1 MFNRPSTARATQV
14 WHPNPGALSVEAGR
28 GFTTSRWQGS
38 EVKGFAND
46 DFGLD
51 GSGFVLD
58 DRPVA
63 HDAMSESAQRAFS
76 LLDDV
81 KKQHALAKKA
91 LEEQEAASANAHLP
105 FVLDVYE
112 APEVKRAVKAAPTL
126 QQDAGDAGDA
136 HEASA
141 DADPAANAEPDL
153 ADQNAASEL
162 TSDVWADEVASDD
175 VTQAASAAE
184 PQELSHDDA
193 SDDAAHSAPVQTE
206 APVAST
212 KPTPTGIPADEVS
225 QREAQH
231 FEQGLAQGV
240 EQGMAQG
247 LEQGLAQGIEQG
259 LAQGLEQGL
268 AEGREQGMK
277 EGLALA
283 EEQARELQA
292 LAEQEVTAK
301 NDVMAEVSAKL
312 NALLEDPT
320 QFFEPLKRLALHLA
334 EQVVKCELRTSSHA
348 IEQLIQRCLD
358 DLDHPAKVAVVVE
371 LNPQDKTRLQAE
383 GGAFIQGMRLDAVH
397 DMKPGSVRVFA
408 NDMIVE
414 DLVEHRLEA
423 LARTLL
429 IDVDSW
435 RKQSA
440 LAKPDAPEVAEE
452 DTEDVIEEA
461 ADVHP

>member
-1 MFNRPSTARATQV
+1 V
-14 WHPNPGALSVEAGR
+14 
-28 GFTTSRWQGS
+28 
-38 EVKGFAND
+38 
-46 DFGLD
+46 
-51 GSGFVLD
+51 
-58 DRPVA
+58 
-63 HDAMSESAQRAFS
+63 
-76 LLDDV
+76 
-81 KKQHALAKKA
+81 
-91 LEEQEAASANAHLP
+91 
-105 FVLDVYE
+105 
-112 APEVKRAVKAAPTL
+112 
-126 QQDAGDAGDA
+126 
-136 HEASA
+136 
-141 DADPAANAEPDL
+141 
-153 ADQNAASEL
+153 
-162 TSDVWADEVASDD
+162 SDD
-175 VTQAASAAE
+175 V
-184 PQELSHDDA
+184 
-193 SDDAAHSAPVQTE
+193 AHSTPVQTE

-212 KPTPTGIPADEVS
+212 KPTPEGISADEVS

-247 LEQGLAQGIEQG
+247 REQGLAEGIEQG

-358 DLDHPAKVAVVVE
+358 DLDHPAKGAVVVE

-383 GGAFIQGMRLDAVH
+383 GGAFTQGMRLDAVH

-440 LAKPDAPEVAEE
+440 LAKPEAPEVVEE
-452 DTEDVIEEA
+452 DTQEVIEEA

>member
-38 EVKGFAND
+38 EVKGFDND

-63 HDAMSESAQRAFS
+63 HDALSESAQRAFS

-81 KKQHALAKKA
+81 KKQHELAKKA

-126 QQDAGDAGDA
+126 QEDAADA

-141 DADPAANAEPDL
+141 DADPAANAEP
-153 ADQNAASEL
+153 EL
-162 TSDVWADEVASDD
+162 TSDVLADGAVSDD
-175 VTQAASAAE
+175 VTHAASASE
-184 PQELSHDDA
+184 PQEPSHDDV
-193 SDDAAHSAPVQTE
+193 SDDSAHSTPVQTE

-212 KPTPTGIPADEVS
+212 KPTPEGISADEVS

-247 LEQGLAQGIEQG
+247 REQGLAEGIEQG

-283 EEQARELQA
+283 EEQAHELQA

-334 EQVVKCELRTSSHA
+334 EQVVQCELRTSSHA

-358 DLDHPAKVAVVVE
+358 DLDHPAKGAVVVE

-429 IDVDSW
+429 VDVDSW

-440 LAKPDAPEVAEE
+440 LAKPEAPEVAEE
-452 DTEDVIEEA
+452 DTQEVIEEA